1 MFVSTIN
8 KNLKSYI
15 FAILGAEYIMR
26 WLPIGTHDWNKFL
39 SPEELENIAIKNNFS
54 SSEMVGV
61 KYNLLSQAWNISKD
75 TSVNYIST
83 FLKN

>member
-15 FAILGAEYIMR
+15 FAILGAEYILR

-39 SPEELENIAIKNNFS
+39 TPQDLENITNNNNFLTDETVGMEFNLFSNKWLQS
-54 SSEMVGV
+54 S
-61 KYNLLSQAWNISKD
+61 N